1 MCFREPIRLP
11 KAALATAALCL
22 VDLVLLA
29 MNVDQAD
36 ADLLVAVAELNK
48 TLHDSP
54 GISSRY
60 GLLIFAETTTLTLGQ
75 IARRIKEGL
84 FDVHDRAQLINLQD
98 QIRAK
103 LVLIREIDRAEHGAA
118 SFAADQ
124 VGGLH
129 HINQLVWVPGKS

>member
-1 MCFREPIRLP
+1 
-11 KAALATAALCL
+11 
-22 VDLVLLA
+22 
-29 MNVDQAD
+29 MNFNETD
-36 ADLLVAVAELNK
+36 ADMLVTVAELNK
-48 TLHDSP
+48 TIHDSP
-54 GISSRY
+54 GIGSRY

-75 IARRIKEGL
+75 FARRIKEGM

-98 QIRAK
+98 EIRAK
-103 LVLIREIDRAEHGAA
+103 HVLMREIDRAEHAAA